1 MIQFTFSKAEE
12 VPRCWDN
19 MLLLKLGAVQVPC
32 GSVLFLN
39 MSYGCKA
46 LQQLGL
52 PTVTPKCEQV
62 CKGMC
67 HVFELTLFVPK
78 DQAHIDPPV
87 IAPASI
93 DLEELQELIW

>member
-1 MIQFTFSKAEE
+1 MQ
-12 VPRCWDN
+12 
-19 MLLLKLGAVQVPC
+19 LLKLGAMQASC
-32 GSVLFLN
+32 SSVLFVN
-39 MSYGCKA
+39 MSFRCKA

-52 PTVTPKCEQV
+52 PTVTPKFEQV

-87 IAPASI
+87 IALASI